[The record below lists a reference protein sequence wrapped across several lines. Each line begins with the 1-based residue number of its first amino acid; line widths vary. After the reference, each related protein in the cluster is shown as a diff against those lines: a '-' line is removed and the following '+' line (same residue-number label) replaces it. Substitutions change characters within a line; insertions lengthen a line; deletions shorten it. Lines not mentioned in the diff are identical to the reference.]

1 MDPRPLQALTCSACS
16 DYYVNRALVSVVCRR
31 CRLVSM
37 HVQLEMD
44 KGRWVSC
51 CEMTGDV
58 RGTAWVVRM
67 PSVWRRSTVIALCA
81 VCAVTLWYREHWVLG
96 VTNHTHVGYMRER

>member
-1 MDPRPLQALTCSACS
+1 
-16 DYYVNRALVSVVCRR
+16 
-31 CRLVSM
+31 
-37 HVQLEMD
+37 
-44 KGRWVSC
+44 
-51 CEMTGDV
+51 MTGDV